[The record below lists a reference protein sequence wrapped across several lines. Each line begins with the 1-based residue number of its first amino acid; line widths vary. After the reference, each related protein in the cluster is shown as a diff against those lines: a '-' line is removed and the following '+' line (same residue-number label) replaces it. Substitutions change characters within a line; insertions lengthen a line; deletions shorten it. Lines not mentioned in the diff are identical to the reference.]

1 MACRM
6 VRRENA
12 GPVGTVSGKLQ
23 TWWAGVHAIP
33 LREAPCPVCPAPPFP
48 HTLSSRTC
56 HVWPSGSDVLGH
68 ASTRESGTGLTHG
81 LGSILLLRTVGPGA
95 VTALWDTD
103 TRGTFASG
111 AGR

>member
-1 MACRM
+1 M
-6 VRRENA
+6 
-12 GPVGTVSGKLQ
+12 
-23 TWWAGVHAIP
+23 
-33 LREAPCPVCPAPPFP
+33 CPAPPFP